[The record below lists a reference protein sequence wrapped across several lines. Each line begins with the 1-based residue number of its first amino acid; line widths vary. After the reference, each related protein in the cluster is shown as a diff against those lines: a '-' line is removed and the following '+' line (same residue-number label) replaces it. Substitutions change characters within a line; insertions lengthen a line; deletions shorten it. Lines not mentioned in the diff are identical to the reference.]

1 MKKMKEKI
9 MTYLSKVWGFVRK
22 VYSLPGLAQIIDRA
36 VLEYMK
42 GRALSSKNKVDD
54 KLVLVVE
61 AALNNK
67 NYRAVMNG
75 KAKAS

>member
-1 MKKMKEKI
+1 MKEKI
-9 MTYLSKVWGFVRK
+9 MTYLSKVWDFVRM
-22 VYSLPGLAQIIDRA
+22 VYNLPGVSQVLDRA
-36 VLEYMK
+36 VLGYLK
-42 GRALSSKNKVDD
+42 ARALSSKNKVDD
-54 KLVLVVE
+54 KLVLVAE